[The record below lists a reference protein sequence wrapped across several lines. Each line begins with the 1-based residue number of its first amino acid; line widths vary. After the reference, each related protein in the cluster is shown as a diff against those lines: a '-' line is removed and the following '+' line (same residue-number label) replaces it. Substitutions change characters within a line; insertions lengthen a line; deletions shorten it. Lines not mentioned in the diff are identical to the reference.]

1 MLLTTCTTC
10 AAQFKVLPEHLN
22 VRQGRV
28 MCGRCRTV
36 FNAFETLK
44 RVEDELP
51 VLPASYFPSSAAAS
65 ASSAPAASPYA
76 QTMPPA
82 SSTSSY
88 HLPEHEFSAPAAT
101 STGWATRDDSTGR
114 FTPLLETSYAEPAE
128 SGESDK
134 IDEMEAADFTPAP
147 VVEPDPVEAT
157 ETYSRE
163 LPNKTANK
171 FSALDDDIEDNI
183 APPIKPALND
193 QTRREPTMNVRDLR
207 QLSRDPVIEPLLET
221 KLESPLEFT
230 SGPMSGP
237 PMIATDPPD
246 DFGPDTDA
254 RLQEL
259 KVSRRYLA
267 LCAVMAIVLAAQL
280 VFYFRHS
287 LAETYPQLRPALASA
302 CAVFGCRLSWARETA
317 AIEVKGTEL
326 VEVPN
331 KPGRMLANA
340 TFVNRGKVTQ
350 EYPAIELRLTD
361 NTNQIV
367 MSRILRPSDYVASFT
382 SAASAPASA
391 PTSAPASADRAVI
404 DKGIAPNAEFAL
416 SLTFETPP
424 KTAAT
429 GYEFV
434 PFYP

>member
-51 VLPASYFPSSAAAS
+51 ILPASYFPSSAAAS
-65 ASSAPAASPYA
+65 ASSAPAVSPYA

-88 HLPEHEFSAPAAT
+88 HLPDHEFSAPAAT
-101 STGWATRDDSTGR
+101 TTGWATRDDSTGR

-128 SGESDK
+128 SDESDK
-134 IDEMEAADFTPAP
+134 IDDSDDSDERKAADFTPAP
-147 VVEPDPVEAT
+147 VVEPDPVEAI
-157 ETYSRE
+157 EPYSRE

-171 FSALDDDIEDNI
+171 FRALDDDAEDSI
-183 APPIKPALND
+183 APPIKPAQND
-193 QTRREPTMNVRDLR
+193 QTRREPTLNLSARDLR
-207 QLSRDPVIEPLLET
+207 QFSRGPAIEPLLET

-302 CAVFGCRLSWARETA
+302 CAAFGCRLSWARETA
-317 AIEVKGTEL
+317 AIEVKGSEL

-367 MSRILRPSDYVASFT
+367 MSRILRPSDYVARFA
-382 SAASAPASA
+382 SAASE
-391 PTSAPASADRAVI
+391 PTSADKAVI

-416 SLTFETPP
+416 SLAFEVPP
-424 KTAAT
+424 KTAAS

>member
-51 VLPASYFPSSAAAS
+51 VLPASYFQSLAAAS
-65 ASSAPAASPYA
+65 AASTSTAASPYA

-88 HLPEHEFSAPAAT
+88 HLPDHEFSAPAAT
-101 STGWATRDDSTGR
+101 TTGWASRDDSTGR
-114 FTPLLETSYAEPAE
+114 FTPLLETSYAEPADDGKGVPSE
-128 SGESDK
+128 FAPDQ
-134 IDEMEAADFTPAP
+134 IADA
-147 VVEPDPVEAT
+147 DPVGFAEPEPPTIPDEAT
-157 ETYSRE
+157 DF
-163 LPNKTANK
+163 AVQK
-171 FSALDDDIEDNI
+171 FSALHDELENDIDPPVK
-183 APPIKPALND
+183 APQND
-193 QTRREPTMNVRDLR
+193 YARREPTLNANDLR
-207 QLSRDPVIEPLLET
+207 QLSSEPVVDPLLDT

-230 SGPMSGP
+230 SGPMSAP
-237 PMIATDPPD
+237 PMMATDSPD
-246 DFGPDTDA
+246 DMGPNTDT
-254 RLQEL
+254 RLQEP

-267 LCAVMAIVLAAQL
+267 LCALMVVVLAVQL

-287 LAETYPQLRPALASA
+287 LAETYPQLRPALAGA
-302 CAVFGCRLSWARETA
+302 CATFGCRLTWAREIA

-367 MSRILRPSDYVASFT
+367 MSRILRPSDYVARL
-382 SAASAPASA
+382 ASAVPEQ
-391 PTSAPASADRAVI
+391 ASADKAVI
-404 DKGIAPNAEFAL
+404 DKGVAPNAEFAL
-416 SLTFETPP
+416 SLAFEVPP
-424 KTAAT
+424 KTAAS
-429 GYEFV
+429 GYEFI